1 MPPTRVLLAGLAGG
15 VVSVVTS
22 WLLVGVIFHRFQAR
36 TPATWRPGEGSAQY
50 ARSSGLTILAALVI
64 ATTFF
69 LTGAIA
75 LGHGS
80 WLAAGL
86 AFGALVWGALALPI
100 ILDVALYVNLHRG
113 FVVGL
118 LVNWLVVCLICSTA
132 AAAAMRG

>member
-1 MPPTRVLLAGLAGG
+1 MPPSRVLLAALAGG

-36 TPATWRPGEGSAQY
+36 PPATWRPVEGGAQY
-50 ARSSGLTILAALVI
+50 AMSSGLTILAALLI
-64 ATTFF
+64 ASAFS
-69 LTGAIA
+69 LTGAVA

-80 WLAAGL
+80 WIVAGL
-86 AFGALVWGALALPI
+86 AFGALVWGALAVPI

-118 LVNWLVVCLICSTA
+118 LLNWLVVCLICATA
-132 AAAAMRG
+132 AAAAMR